1 MVIVMVKDLTSGSP
15 LKLII
20 GFSVPIILG
29 NLVQQLYSWADTL
42 MVGKMIGNSALAAVG
57 ATGVIT
63 FLIIGFLMG
72 ISEGVC
78 LLAARFFGAGD
89 KTGLRRCIG
98 NLIYVCLSITV
109 VLTVVALACNR
120 QILEIMNTPADIIDL
135 SEEYLGVIYVGMIA
149 TMLYNVCAGIMR
161 AMGDSKTPL
170 YLLIGSSLANVIFNF
185 VFIPILGVQGA
196 AISTI
201 LSQFLAGIVS
211 LIILAKRY
219 DDVKLSKNDLIP
231 RKPILVKLCIMG
243 VPMAFQYSITAV
255 GTIFLQTAINGLGSD
270 TVTAFTVGERVWGFG
285 WSIINCYGV
294 ALASFCSQNL
304 GAARLD
310 RIKKGV
316 RSSVVLV
323 SVAAIFFTGIFMLFG
338 QYLSVLFLDAPSEG
352 IIRDIQIYYQVQSPF
367 MLALAMIGIYRNCI
381 MGLGYSMQG
390 MFAGIL
396 ELIGRTAVSVI
407 FVGAFGF
414 AACCIASPV
423 AWIMADVLLI
433 PMYYY
438 LMRRMQR
445 EHPEWAVE
453 RAEAV

>member
-1 MVIVMVKDLTSGSP
+1 MEIVMVKDLTSGSP

-135 SEEYLGVIYVGMIA
+135 SEEYLGVIYIGMIA

-185 VFIPILGVQGA
+185 IFI
-196 AISTI
+196 
-201 LSQFLAGIVS
+201 
-211 LIILAKRY
+211 
-219 DDVKLSKNDLIP
+219 
-231 RKPILVKLCIMG
+231 
-243 VPMAFQYSITAV
+243 
-255 GTIFLQTAINGLGSD
+255 
-270 TVTAFTVGERVWGFG
+270 
-285 WSIINCYGV
+285 
-294 ALASFCSQNL
+294 
-304 GAARLD
+304 
-310 RIKKGV
+310 
-316 RSSVVLV
+316 
-323 SVAAIFFTGIFMLFG
+323 
-338 QYLSVLFLDAPSEG
+338 
-352 IIRDIQIYYQVQSPF
+352 
-367 MLALAMIGIYRNCI
+367 
-381 MGLGYSMQG
+381 
-390 MFAGIL
+390 
-396 ELIGRTAVSVI
+396 
-407 FVGAFGF
+407 
-414 AACCIASPV
+414 
-423 AWIMADVLLI
+423 
-433 PMYYY
+433 
-438 LMRRMQR
+438 
-445 EHPEWAVE
+445 
-453 RAEAV
+453 